1 MITLKG
7 TIPEKTLAVY
17 RSHGTQ
23 GTPGKG
29 LSDIP
34 IDTPNFKGNRTPKA
48 NVLSKYLKKMNGF
61 HWGLFGAPLV
71 AELPDGSRWIYDGG
85 HRVAMLQ
92 LVDPDRKTFPGY
104 VVPVKDEAEIS
115 RLFHRVNGS
124 AASFVNPETR
134 FINEVL
140 GEELGIEKYTEVL
153 EKSKVVVYEA
163 PDNYVPNSVNPKWKI
178 NVKPLQD
185 MVDLDSENAIWS
197 LNLYIKGWEQFTNGS
212 ENGIAITGQIVKA
225 KHLLKNV
232 YADEFQD
239 EKILK
244 AFEQW
249 FIDSVRMLPAKESWL
264 FNTEYKHDRMELRHY
279 GTAYGIMQRF
289 CSWARNQ
296 TWASKAPKIEK
307 MKIVYNSYDEK
318 KQKRVE
324 EKEAEYA

>member
-7 TIPEKTLAVY
+7 SIPEKTLAAY
-17 RSHGTQ
+17 RSKGAQ

-48 NVLSKYLKKMNGF
+48 NVLSKYLKKMHGF

-71 AELPDGSRWIYDGG
+71 AELPDGRRQIYDGG

-92 LVDPDRKTFPGY
+92 LVDPERKTFPGY

-140 GEELGIEKYTEVL
+140 GEEIGVEKYTEVL
-153 EKSKVVVYEA
+153 EKTGVVIYES
-163 PDNYVPNSVNPKWKI
+163 PDNFVPSTVEPKWKI

-185 MVDLDSENAIWS
+185 MVDLSPENTVWA
-197 LNLYIKGWEQFTNGS
+197 LRLYTRSWDQFTNGS
-212 ENGIAITGQIVKA
+212 ETGIAITGQIVKA
-225 KHLLKNV
+225 HHLIKDV
-232 YADEFQD
+232 YAEEFKD

-244 AFEQW
+244 SFEQW
-249 FIDSVRMLPAKESWL
+249 FVDTVRMLPAKESWL
-264 FNTEYKHDRMELRHY
+264 HNTEYKHDRMELRHY
-279 GTAYGIMQRF
+279 GTAYGIMQKF
-289 CSWARNQ
+289 CAWARNQ
-296 TWASKAPKIEK
+296 TWAPSAPHIEK
-307 MKIVYNSYDEK
+307 IKAVYKSYDEK
-318 KQKRVE
+318 KKQRVE